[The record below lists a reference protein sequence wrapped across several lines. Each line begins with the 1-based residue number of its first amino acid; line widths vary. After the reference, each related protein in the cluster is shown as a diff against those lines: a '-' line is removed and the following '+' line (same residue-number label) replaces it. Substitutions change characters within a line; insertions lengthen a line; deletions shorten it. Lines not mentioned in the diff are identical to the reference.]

1 MSTGRVPPNDAAA
14 EHDLLGAA
22 LLMPSEVL
30 DVCADI
36 VQPGDFYA
44 RRNEVVWAALL
55 DMHSRGLGVDV
66 TTLRGHLADAGRLAD
81 AGGDDAV
88 LSLASN
94 VPSAYL
100 AEQHAKRVADMS
112 ARRRMIQAAW
122 AASNAAYD
130 TSTTTDDALDIA
142 ESAVLEAAQKRDH
155 GGGPTHIRDG
165 MREVGESI
173 ADIAANG
180 PRMGV
185 STGLPELD
193 KRLGGMHPGQLLV
206 LAGRPGMGKSAI
218 GLGLA
223 LHVAKQH
230 QDGAAVVFSLEM
242 SREECFRRVASHAA
256 RVRGSALRDGQF
268 IREELVRFTR
278 EIDTLKRLPFY
289 VDDTEEITLSQ
300 IRSRCRRVKARH
312 GSVSLVVVDYIQL
325 MGTTDK
331 RAKREEQV
339 SGFSRGLK
347 SLAKHLK
354 CPVLA
359 LAQVNRDC
367 EKRPNKRPQSSDLR
381 ESGAIE
387 QDADAILFCY
397 RDEVYN
403 PATDDQGIVE
413 IIATKVRSG
422 TPGTVRAA
430 WSGEYG
436 RVTPLQRGGEWHT
449 GNAAAEEYQD
459 Q

>member
-1 MSTGRVPPNDAAA
+1 MTKGRVPPNDAAA

-22 LLMPSEVL
+22 LLMPSEVI
-30 DVCADI
+30 DACADI

-66 TTLRGHLADAGRLAD
+66 TTLRGHLADNGKLAD

-88 LSLASN
+88 LSLASS

-100 AEQHAKRVADMS
+100 AEQHAQRVADMS
-112 ARRRMIQAAW
+112 ARRQMIHAAW

-130 TSTTTDDALDIA
+130 TSTTTDDALDLA

-155 GGGPTHIRDG
+155 GGGPMHIREG
-165 MREVGESI
+165 MREVGEAI
-173 ADIAANG
+173 RDIAING
-180 PRMGV
+180 PRMGIT
-185 STGLPELD
+185 TGLPDLD
-193 KRLGGMHPGQLLV
+193 KRLGGMHGGQLLV

-218 GLGLA
+218 GIGLA

-242 SREECFRRVASHAA
+242 SKEECFRRVASHAA

-268 IREELVRFTR
+268 IKEETSRFLRELE
-278 EIDTLKRLPFY
+278 TLKRLPFY
-289 VDDTEEITLSQ
+289 VDDTEEVTLSQ

-325 MGTTDK
+325 MGTADR
-331 RAKREEQV
+331 RANREEQV
-339 SGFSRGLK
+339 ASFSRGLK

-359 LAQVNRDC
+359 LAQVNRKC
-367 EKRPNKRPQSSDLR
+367 EDRPNKRPMSSDLR

-403 PATDDQGIVE
+403 PSTEDQGVVE

-430 WSGEYG
+430 WAGEYG
-436 RVTPLQRGGEWHT
+436 RVTPISSGQ
-449 GNAAAEEYQD
+449 EYQD
-459 Q
+459 R